1 MKDIHEIDYHR
12 ALKQLPRAIT
22 PTTELWPGIAER
34 LAVVQRRPRRWRLA
48 SAASVLLAAGFLA
61 AWLALLPG
69 PQGERA
75 AARTA
80 LPWTV
85 REAELLQTDVDAAL
99 GAVSRA
105 EATTRRAD
113 AAPAAVQSS
122 LRQLEQAQ
130 WQLHAALQR
139 SPGSTFLIERLRH
152 VQQQRV
158 RLTRQAFA
166 AT

>member
-1 MKDIHEIDYHR
+1 MNPIHDIDYHR
-12 ALKQLPRAIT
+12 ALKQLPRAIA

-34 LAVVQRRPRRWRLA
+34 LAIVQRPPRRWRLA
-48 SAASVLLAAGFLA
+48 SAASVLLAVGLLA
-61 AWLALLPG
+61 CWLALLPS
-69 PQGERA
+69 PHRERA
-75 AARTA
+75 AAQTA

-99 GAVSRA
+99 SAVNRA
-105 EATTRRAD
+105 EVTAVRAD

-122 LRQLEQAQ
+122 LRQLERAQ

-152 VQQQRV
+152 VQRQRV
-158 RLTRQAFA
+158 RLTRQSFA